1 MRQYCIFDHERWLK
15 VLVPFLAI
23 EHRYGFF
30 IIHIKNIFKCTFS
43 FSKTYFFL
51 LFGLI
56 FFQVFF
62 FRFSQGSRSSQ
73 FSYISV
79 FFRWKRIVIIIKDF
93 HEIFLNVMRTQKS
106 RLTSVSG
113 SFDVGFDYCVCSNG
127 WTAWAYHHGGWGY
140 MGCTILGF
148 KGRNLRQAVACLLG
162 KHCT

>member
-1 MRQYCIFDHERWLK
+1 MY
-15 VLVPFLAI
+15 
-23 EHRYGFF
+23 FF
-30 IIHIKNIFKCTFS
+30 FFKNL
-43 FSKTYFFL
+43 FFL

-56 FFQVFF
+56 FFQFF
-62 FRFSQGSRSSQ
+62 FVFLKVVGLLI
-73 FSYISV
+73 YISV
-79 FFRWKRIVIIIKDF
+79 FFRSKRIVIIIKSF

-127 WTAWAYHHGGWGY
+127 CTAWAYHHGGWGY

-148 KGRNLRQAVACLLG
+148 EGRNLRQAVACLLG